1 VGPNLGLDLV
11 HTHEAVSEIA
21 NLGLVFLLFMIGLEL
36 DVHEIL
42 RMGRV
47 VLLTG
52 LFQFPVC
59 FGAQYLLFTG
69 LNAIGLSLGTGQY
82 AGMYCALVCAISSTM
97 IVVKLLSEKG
107 ETERPNGRLTV
118 GILIFQDIWAMVFL
132 AIQPNLAN
140 PDLLTLCKQFGMIAA
155 LIILA
160 LGYAKFVMPA
170 VLFFASRSVELMLVL
185 SLSWCFF
192 MGVTAHLPWVGVGM
206 ELAALIAG
214 VALATFP
221 YSAEF
226 NGKIKYIRDF
236 FITLFFAALG
246 MQIPVPS
253 AKPIFTALLI
263 AICVLLFRWL
273 GIFCLVYI
281 LGGSARLGILATIN
295 LSQISEFALV
305 ICSLGMSY
313 GHIDDTTLEIIIWVF
328 MMLSILSSNLMT
340 YNHQIFRRLAWL
352 SRKVLK
358 QRGIQDTDDGP
369 MHEEDERDILLL
381 GFHRIAS
388 MMVAE
393 FEQHNPKLLR
403 KLQVVEF
410 NQAVKEPLLRRGIK
424 FSYGDFSSADVLEH
438 CFHGEPKIVISTTPD
453 TMLQGTTNFAILKVA
468 MSVWPKAHII
478 VTADNPQQAAEL
490 YEAGAHYVLRSAKLC
505 AERLYELLNKF
516 ETDAGMS
523 DLQRRFDKFK
533 KKENDQLRKF
543 IALKV

>member
-1 VGPNLGLDLV
+1 
-11 HTHEAVSEIA
+11 
-21 NLGLVFLLFMIGLEL
+21 M
-36 DVHEIL
+36 
-42 RMGRV
+42 
-47 VLLTG
+47 
-52 LFQFPVC
+52 
-59 FGAQYLLFTG
+59 
-69 LNAIGLSLGTGQY
+69 
-82 AGMYCALVCAISSTM
+82 
-97 IVVKLLSEKG
+97 
-107 ETERPNGRLTV
+107 
-118 GILIFQDIWAMVFL
+118 
-132 AIQPNLAN
+132 
-140 PDLLTLCKQFGMIAA
+140 
-155 LIILA
+155 
-160 LGYAKFVMPA
+160 
-170 VLFFASRSVELMLVL
+170 
-185 SLSWCFF
+185 
-192 MGVTAHLPWVGVGM
+192 VGVGM

-352 SRKVLK
+352 SRKLLLFLASFALLPNL
-358 QRGIQDTDDGP
+358 R
-369 MHEEDERDILLL
+369 HEEDERDILLL

-410 NQAVKEPLLRRGIK
+410 NQAVKDRER
-424 FSYGDFSSADVLEH
+424 V
-438 CFHGEPKIVISTTPD
+438 GESID
-453 TMLQGTTNFAILKVA
+453 TMSPKTTAFCFSQDYDGTCTTNFAILKVA

-516 ETDAGMS
+516 AARLSKTALPPAVAPRRRTTKERVKAG
-523 DLQRRFDKFK
+523 QRRP
-533 KKENDQLRKF
+533 
-543 IALKV
+543 IWPI

>member
-1 VGPNLGLDLV
+1 
-11 HTHEAVSEIA
+11 
-21 NLGLVFLLFMIGLEL
+21 
-36 DVHEIL
+36 
-42 RMGRV
+42 
-47 VLLTG
+47 
-52 LFQFPVC
+52 
-59 FGAQYLLFTG
+59 
-69 LNAIGLSLGTGQY
+69 
-82 AGMYCALVCAISSTM
+82 
-97 IVVKLLSEKG
+97 
-107 ETERPNGRLTV
+107 
-118 GILIFQDIWAMVFL
+118 
-132 AIQPNLAN
+132 
-140 PDLLTLCKQFGMIAA
+140 
-155 LIILA
+155 
-160 LGYAKFVMPA
+160 
-170 VLFFASRSVELMLVL
+170 
-185 SLSWCFF
+185 
-192 MGVTAHLPWVGVGM
+192 M

-305 ICSLGMSY
+305 ICSLGAFDELY

-410 NQAVKEPLLRRGIK
+410 NQAMQEPLLRRGIK

-453 TMLQGTTNFAILKVA
+453 TMLQGI
-468 MSVWPKAHII
+468 
-478 VTADNPQQAAEL
+478 
-490 YEAGAHYVLRSAKLC
+490 
-505 AERLYELLNKF
+505 LNKF
-516 ETDAGMS
+516 SKELLCRACAADNFKPVTGEEVHEKGALATHSPYGKRIALERFQERATRGLRQRGYDLMDAQIPIEYARSIKTEEEIVAIRYGIKVVEETLRCVEHSALNSHRMRRRVCGDATPELWAKDQPLDAGER
-523 DLQRRFDKFK
+523 LTT
-533 KKENDQLRKF
+533 
-543 IALKV
+543 

>member
-1 VGPNLGLDLV
+1 
-11 HTHEAVSEIA
+11 
-21 NLGLVFLLFMIGLEL
+21 
-36 DVHEIL
+36 
-42 RMGRV
+42 
-47 VLLTG
+47 
-52 LFQFPVC
+52 
-59 FGAQYLLFTG
+59 
-69 LNAIGLSLGTGQY
+69 
-82 AGMYCALVCAISSTM
+82 
-97 IVVKLLSEKG
+97 
-107 ETERPNGRLTV
+107 
-118 GILIFQDIWAMVFL
+118 
-132 AIQPNLAN
+132 
-140 PDLLTLCKQFGMIAA
+140 
-155 LIILA
+155 
-160 LGYAKFVMPA
+160 
-170 VLFFASRSVELMLVL
+170 
-185 SLSWCFF
+185 
-192 MGVTAHLPWVGVGM
+192 
-206 ELAALIAG
+206 
-214 VALATFP
+214 
-221 YSAEF
+221 
-226 NGKIKYIRDF
+226 
-236 FITLFFAALG
+236 